1 MEHSGLVDACT
12 NERDIRSVANAAAN
26 IKNKNWSYAE

>member
-12 NERDIRSVANAAAN
+12 NSGLGKLGDNIEGVENAL
-26 IKNKNWSYAE
+26 KYLNK